1 MMQAAQSR
9 ASTDLAIRPR
19 AQAPTWS
26 FFAEPEVSSVFMVVP
41 NIVGEKSLQ
50 VKLIENDD
58 MIQQVAPTTLDPSL
72 RDAVLP
78 RTPERGSNRPDS
90 H

>member
-1 MMQAAQSR
+1 MMQATQSC
-9 ASTDLAIRPR
+9 ASNDMAIRHG
-19 AQAPTWS
+19 AQAATWS
-26 FFAEPEVSSVFMVVP
+26 FFAEPEVSSVVMVVA
-41 NIVGEKSLQ
+41 NVVGEKSLQ

-78 RTPERGSNRPDS
+78 RAPERSSNRPDS